1 MRIPAARVLGAACA
15 GSDNPKARVGK
26 LVTVPITKIGTKFL
40 IETSAERR
48 RIEPTLNF
56 TGILVRVSYGGL
68 EIKSE
73 PPGLRRRTR
82 GMRTALFGAA
92 GRGATSAAAPNRAVL
107 ILPLRRRRPGGSD
120 LISRPPYDTL
130 TRMPV
135 KFSVGSI
142 LRRSADVSIKNF
154 VPIFVIGTVTS
165 FPTLAFGLSDPAH
178 AAPSTLAAGIL
189 ISSLLTALCQAAV
202 VYGTIQALNGETARF
217 GESALLALKR
227 LLPVCVAWLLISL
240 IAALG
245 FLLLIVPGLSA
256 ELTTGYRWPIFWAL
270 ILIIL
275 AAATVEGVIG
285 AALHRPPFLPLFA
298 TLDFMWSAL
307 VASFSG
313 VVAAVVYHDLRA
325 LKEPAN

>member
-1 MRIPAARVLGAACA
+1 MKVTLSPAR
-15 GSDNPKARVGK
+15 
-26 LVTVPITKIGTKFL
+26 TVIDAGTKASSRMC
-40 IETSAERR
+40 T
-48 RIEPTLNF
+48 T
-56 TGILVRVSYGGL
+56 
-68 EIKSE
+68 
-73 PPGLRRRTR
+73 
-82 GMRTALFGAA
+82 AA
-92 GRGATSAAAPNRAVL
+92 GRDDGAAARSATSAAAPNRAVL
-107 ILPLRRRRPGGSD
+107 IPPVRRRRPGGSD

-227 LLPVCVAWLLISL
+227 LLPVC
-240 IAALG
+240 
-245 FLLLIVPGLSA
+245 
-256 ELTTGYRWPIFWAL
+256 
-270 ILIIL
+270 
-275 AAATVEGVIG
+275 
-285 AALHRPPFLPLFA
+285 
-298 TLDFMWSAL
+298 
-307 VASFSG
+307 
-313 VVAAVVYHDLRA
+313 
-325 LKEPAN
+325 

>member
-1 MRIPAARVLGAACA
+1 
-15 GSDNPKARVGK
+15 
-26 LVTVPITKIGTKFL
+26 
-40 IETSAERR
+40 
-48 RIEPTLNF
+48 
-56 TGILVRVSYGGL
+56 
-68 EIKSE
+68 
-73 PPGLRRRTR
+73 
-82 GMRTALFGAA
+82 
-92 GRGATSAAAPNRAVL
+92 
-107 ILPLRRRRPGGSD
+107 
-120 LISRPPYDTL
+120 
-130 TRMPV
+130 V

-245 FLLLIVPGLSA
+245 FLLLIVPGLIAVTALFVVLPVCVMEDVRPLKGLSRSA